1 MSKTKLKN
9 LRIRKVDFVDE
20 GANPRANILVR
31 KKKENESGEDE
42 LDTLAKRIAD
52 KLLSVFH
59 RSESIEKGNET
70 TFSEKMSEVKR
81 QKVCG
86 EIWDICYALQS
97 SLTSIIC
104 SDEVDGAQAERMM
117 KESLQDFEGVMEESI
132 GKWSSGE
139 SVEIEKSI
147 DFPREEEIPAL
158 ERARDTMNVMIER
171 AKGAEEMKIDKAK
184 MSPAERLAYE
194 SLVEKYKVN
203 EEPDTD
209 GKNSEKEKE
218 EKRKKCAKSAAEA
231 GEITHEEPHDTHMGL
246 DPVVA
251 AELESLKKFREAAEE
266 KELQEVAKKYTVIG
280 KKPEELV
287 PMLKNLKAAGGS
299 AYNDMIALMD
309 AAVDTVEKS
318 ALFGEIGKSGY
329 AAGDS
334 ETESIAKARTKAEE
348 IRKNC
353 PELTREQALD
363 LVFQED
369 DRLRE
374 EFDK

>member
-31 KKKENESGEDE
+31 KKKEEESGEDE
-42 LDTLAKRIAD
+42 LDTLAKRLAE
-52 KLLSVFH
+52 KLLCVFH

-104 SDEVDGAQAERMM
+104 SDEVDGTQAERMM

-139 SVEIEKSI
+139 AVEIEKSI
-147 DFPREEEIPAL
+147 DFPMAEEIPAL
-158 ERARDTMNVMIER
+158 ERARDTMNKMIEK
-171 AKGAEEMKIDKAK
+171 AKGEEEMKIDKAK

-194 SLVEKYKVN
+194 SLVEKYKVDD
-203 EEPDTD
+203 EPSTD
-209 GKNSEKEKE
+209 DETSEKE
-218 EKRKKCAKSAAEA
+218 EKRKKCAKSAAES
-231 GEITHEEPHDTHMGL
+231 GEITHEEPQDTHMGL

-287 PMLKNLKAAGGS
+287 PMLKNLKVAGGS

-329 AAGDS
+329 TAGDS
-334 ETESIAKARTKAEE
+334 ETESIAKARAKAEE
-348 IRKNC
+348 IRKNR
-353 PELTREQALD
+353 PELTKEQALD

-369 DRLRE
+369 DRLRA